1 MVAAQ
6 PIAARVRG
14 RTSLA
19 AAWGAA
25 HRPRAKSQATLAVES
40 SGGRA
45 RLDEWWRR
53 GKMSLGVRDGR
64 DAARSA
70 RSDETRAR
78 RGASRSWEDVV
89 ARRALIVARHRPE
102 TIGRTFRTHG
112 ACGTVADRAWWPR
125 RRCAVDAGASAG
137 LNEASH
143 VGEGRGWS
151 RALETQRRG
160 LERLDWRRG
169 GPRMHRIQTEL
180 VIRVCV

>member
-6 PIAARVRG
+6 PIAARLRG
-14 RTSLA
+14 RTPLA
-19 AAWGAA
+19 AAGGTAR
-25 HRPRAKSQATLAVES
+25 RPRTKSQATLAVEN
-40 SGGRA
+40 SGGRP
-45 RLDEWWRR
+45 RLGEWWRR
-53 GKMSLGVRDGR
+53 GKCHWELVMVATRLGRR
-64 DAARSA
+64 AL
-70 RSDETRAR
+70 TRR
-78 RGASRSWEDVV
+78 ERVEGHRERWEDVV

-102 TIGRTFRTHG
+102 TIGRTSRTHG

-137 LNEASH
+137 LKEASH

-151 RALETQRRG
+151 GALETQRRG

-169 GPRMHRIQTEL
+169 GPRMHRTQTEL

>member
-1 MVAAQ
+1 MVAGR
-6 PIAARVRG
+6 PAAAHVRG
-14 RTSLA
+14 RTSLVA
-19 AAWGAA
+19 GGSAA
-25 HRPRAKSQATLAVES
+25 HRPRTNSQATLAVES

-102 TIGRTFRTHG
+102 TIGRTSRTHG
-112 ACGTVADRAWWPR
+112 TCGTTTSSRVDETIIVSSGIRRAFWFRWSEVKPAEPPR
-125 RRCAVDAGASAG
+125 AKLIVISTKPLSTC
-137 LNEASH
+137 N
-143 VGEGRGWS
+143 
-151 RALETQRRG
+151 RA
-160 LERLDWRRG
+160 
-169 GPRMHRIQTEL
+169 
-180 VIRVCV
+180 

>member
-102 TIGRTFRTHG
+102 TIGRTSRTHG
-112 ACGTVADRAWWPR
+112 ACGTTTSSRVDETIIVSSEIRRAFWFRWSEVKPAEPPR
-125 RRCAVDAGASAG
+125 AKLIVISTKPLSTC
-137 LNEASH
+137 N
-143 VGEGRGWS
+143 
-151 RALETQRRG
+151 RA
-160 LERLDWRRG
+160 
-169 GPRMHRIQTEL
+169 
-180 VIRVCV
+180 

>member
-1 MVAAQ
+1 MVAGR
-6 PIAARVRG
+6 PIVARLRG
-14 RTSLA
+14 RTPLA
-19 AAWGAA
+19 AAGGTAR
-25 HRPRAKSQATLAVES
+25 RPRTKSQATLAVES

-53 GKMSLGVRDGR
+53 GKMSLGVSHGR

-102 TIGRTFRTHG
+102 TIGLTSRTHG
-112 ACGTVADRAWWPR
+112 TCGTVADRAWWPR

-137 LNEASH
+137 LKEASH

-151 RALETQRRG
+151 GALETPRRG
-160 LERLDWRRG
+160 LERLAGVEEVRG
-169 GPRMHRIQTEL
+169 CTGLKPS
-180 VIRVCV
+180 